1 MLKQQEK
8 PLQEDKELVKLMK
21 KEVLVLES
29 LLERLDLTFL
39 SMFQGLKI
47 ETKMKTRLKMT

>member
-1 MLKQQEK
+1 MRKQQEK
-8 PLQEDKELVKLMK
+8 QQQEDKELVKLIK
-21 KEVLVLES
+21 REVLVLES
-29 LLERLDLTFL
+29 LLGRLDLTFL